1 MSTDEP
7 ITINLQEFRKDDAG
21 AWDLPPWGY
30 ILAQG
35 IYPLFASTEEHL
47 IPVGTGFSLSPLG
60 IVATAERSLR
70 KARKALR
77 GLSGSPGEIGLAALH
92 QHEPSKGELEWS
104 FLPLE
109 GLWGADAADA
119 TDVGYGFSSFQAEL
133 PTLPFRA
140 SFAVPRIGSRVI
152 CIGYTDTW
160 VSGGRL
166 RHDQIQPGSFD
177 WLGSYQHTFRAVE
190 ARVTHI
196 FTEGFASG
204 FIPGA
209 CFTIDAEVGAG
220 LCGGPV
226 FNEQG
231 YVCGVVSAGAS
242 QFFDQPSSIVSLLYP
257 TLLSDIQFSVS
268 LGQALVTAS
277 RPLIHLVQQGAVVT
291 DGSEDL
297 VSVLPEG
304 EKFRIGPLIHEDDGA
319 WVHHDFAEYQ
329 ESLRTGSALLSR
341 F

>member
-7 ITINLQEFRKDDAG
+7 VTINLQEFRKDDAG
-21 AWDLPPWGY
+21 AWELPPWGY

-47 IPVGTGFSLSPLG
+47 IPVGTGFCFSPLG
-60 IVATAERSLR
+60 IVATAERNLR
-70 KARKALR
+70 KAVR
-77 GLSGSPGEIGLAALH
+77 GLAGNPAVTGFAALH

-109 GLWGADAADA
+109 GLQGAEG
-119 TDVGYGFSSFQAEL
+119 TDLGYGFASFQADL
-133 PTLPFRA
+133 PILPFRA
-140 SFAVPRIGSRVI
+140 SFSVPRIGSRVI
-152 CIGYTDTW
+152 CIGYTDSW
-160 VSGGRL
+160 VPGGRL

-209 CFTIDAEVGAG
+209 CFTIDAELDAG
-220 LCGGPV
+220 MCGGPV

-231 YVCGVVSAGAS
+231 YVCGVISAGAS
-242 QFFDQPSSIVSLLYP
+242 QFFGGPSSIVSLLYP
-257 TLLSDIQFSVS
+257 TLLSTLQFGVF
-268 LGQALVTAS
+268 LGQARITAE

-291 DGSEDL
+291 DGSEAS
-297 VSVLPEG
+297 VSVAAEG
-304 EKFRIGPLIHEDDGA
+304 EKFRIGPYIHEDDGA

-329 ESLRTGSALLSR
+329 ESLRIGGSRPEAILSR